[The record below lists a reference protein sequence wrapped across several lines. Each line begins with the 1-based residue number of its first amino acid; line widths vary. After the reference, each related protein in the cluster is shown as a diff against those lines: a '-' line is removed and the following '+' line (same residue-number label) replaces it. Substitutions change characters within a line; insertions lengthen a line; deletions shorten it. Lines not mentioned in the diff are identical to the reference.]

1 MPSRGKWEI
10 LRALRRRLARALERL
25 RASAA
30 SGMLRAGMTRRL
42 IAFAIVGTLVC
53 GQLLAYANPPD
64 PTWIAGFWDNADFD
78 DAVVHITSTSSVTE
92 TGLVSAL
99 EPHWA
104 PIWTVQSV
112 DDRLDPNQIFAPHQ
126 PRGPPLA

>member
-1 MPSRGKWEI
+1 
-10 LRALRRRLARALERL
+10 
-25 RASAA
+25 
-30 SGMLRAGMTRRL
+30 MLRAGMTRRL

-53 GQLLAYANPPD
+53 GQLLAYADPPD